1 MLSAYIHYI
10 SPFIALSQSIDGMW
24 RGNPKL
30 RTIFVSFPPS
40 PPPSYEYKS
49 TNIRVEIRDGGLIT
63 FLSRGKHTHTRICR
77 VKYTKHCLHMWNKTW
92 AHIRSRKRTDGSRE
106 KKNRSVDISP
116 LPPSLQH
123 STCKY
128 ARGGKR
134 TTGGGVIDVWL
145 LKNSRSAGPG
155 PCRFHPECIHKTSV
169 LLVRPSGQI

>member
-1 MLSAYIHYI
+1 MLSAYTLHL
-10 SPFIALSQSIDGMW
+10 PFYSSESVDRSMW

-40 PPPSYEYKS
+40 PPPPSYEYKS
-49 TNIRVEIRDGGLIT
+49 TNIRAEIRDGGLFT
-63 FLSRGKHTHTRICR
+63 FLSRGKHTHTRISR

-92 AHIRSRKRTDGSRE
+92 AHIRSKADGRLSR

-134 TTGGGVIDVWL
+134 TTGGGGGGGVIDVWL

-155 PCRFHPECIHKTSV
+155 SIPPRVYT
-169 LLVRPSGQI
+169 